1 MYSGSSLS
9 NLTLVACND
18 DANGTV
24 QSQVSGAV
32 TAGQTYYLQAGGYG
46 SGTGDLKLTVSA
58 VAGVAIRAGG
68 QVIDLDQEL
77 GGPLYFQTNN
87 STTTSYTY
95 DAANCMLTASSTT
108 YGYDTNG
115 NQTGK
120 TAGGATTSYSYDAL
134 NRMTGISG
142 PATASYSYNGDGL
155 RVGKTVNGTTTPYV
169 WDPTGMPMVLSDGNE
184 YVWGQGM
191 ISAISA
197 GGVPSYA
204 HADGLG
210 SIRMITDPTGA
221 VIGRQTYDA
230 FGAARSQTGVQL
242 PMGYTG
248 EQVDPE
254 SGLVYLRA
262 RYMDPATGRFMSKDP
277 LRGVDGIPLTQNAY
291 LYGIDGPLAYT
302 DPSGDGPAQL
312 LGIDAHKI
320 IEDYYLQNH
329 PTWQA
334 EARVYNTAGTQYV
347 RPNLVEPSS
356 GLFYEIKPA
365 WQQKQGADQIG
376 RYRGFGT
383 SPQLQPNSE
392 SFLGATLPTS
402 CPAVSL
408 TFWQDKAVNGLVLYT
423 WLPAM
428 PWGVGRV
435 RRKQE
440 EDAEQKEEEVGAGVG
455 SFVPQGF
462 PIPSLGLL
470 Q

>member
-95 DAANCMLTASSTT
+95 DAANRLLSAGSTT

-115 NQTGK
+115 NQTSK

-184 YVWGQGM
+184 YVWGQGL

-197 GGVPSYA
+197 GGIPSYA

-210 SIRMITDPTGA
+210 SIRMLTDPTGA
-221 VIGRQTYDA
+221 VIGRQQYDA
-230 FGAARSQTGVQL
+230 FGAARAQTGMQL

-248 EQVDPE
+248 EQLDPE

-262 RYMDPATGRFMSKDP
+262 RYLDPTTGRFISKDL
-277 LRGVDGIPLTQNAY
+277 LRGVAGMPTTQNAY
-291 LYGIDGPLAYT
+291 AYGLANPLAYT
-302 DPSGDGPAQL
+302 DPSGLGPAQL
-312 LGIDAHKI
+312 LGLDAHKI
-320 IEDYYLQNH
+320 IEDYYLASH
-329 PTWQA
+329 PIYDR
-334 EARVYNTAGTQYV
+334 EPRIYNTAGTQYV
-347 RPNLVEPSS
+347 KPDLVERSS
-356 GLFYEIKPA
+356 GKFYEIKPA
-365 WQQKQGADQIG
+365 WQEGEGMRQIG
-376 RYRGFGT
+376 LYTNWGT
-383 SPQLQPNSE
+383 TPRLSANEEDFP
-392 SFLGATLPTS
+392 GAVLPTS
-402 CPAVSL
+402 CP
-408 TFWQDKAVNGLVLYT
+408 LVFL
-423 WLPAM
+423 A
-428 PWGVGRV
+428 
-435 RRKQE
+435 
-440 EDAEQKEEEVGAGVG
+440 
-455 SFVPQGF
+455 
-462 PIPSLGLL
+462 
-470 Q
+470 